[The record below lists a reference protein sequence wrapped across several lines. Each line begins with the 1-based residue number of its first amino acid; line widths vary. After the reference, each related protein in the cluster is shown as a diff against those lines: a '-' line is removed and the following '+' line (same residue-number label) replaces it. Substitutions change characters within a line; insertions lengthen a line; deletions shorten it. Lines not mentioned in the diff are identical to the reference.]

1 MFRKSMFISFGLGWS
16 LFNCGMA
23 QALPNP
29 ITKPNSVG
37 QSYNE
42 KKPSAPAFGFVNIK
56 GAVVN
61 SDGTLARSLGATSSS
76 LLATGAYEV
85 VFPQDVSNCIYNAT
99 LGEPALENPQTG
111 EIVVGL
117 RRGNSN
123 AVFVGTFNSSGES
136 SNNGFHL
143 TVTCPVNP
151 EADR

>member
-16 LFNCGMA
+16 LFNCGIV
-23 QALPNP
+23 QALPSP
-29 ITKPNSVG
+29 ITKPNSVRE
-37 QSYNE
+37 SYNE
-42 KKPSAPAFGFVNIK
+42 KKPSTSPFDSVKIK

-61 SDGTLARSLGATSSS
+61 SDGTLARSLGATSSN